1 MEIIALLLAGAG
13 IVCLVLCMRDIGA
26 LMFAS
31 ASAFWLLPFIQGD
44 DGAVPAGFV
53 TREQP
58 QAAPPAEFR
67 TAAGKSLSLDD
78 FRGRV
83 VLLNLWATSCVP
95 CQSDMPSLDRLQAM
109 YQGDGLAVLTVSIDK
124 AGGTTVRRLFQK
136 SGIRNLTP
144 YLDDDGA
151 TRMAFTI
158 RKMPT
163 TVLIDRDGKV
173 VGSMTAGA
181 QWDSPEALALIRRY
195 LDS

>member
-1 MEIIALLLAGAG
+1 MEIIALLLTGAG
-13 IVCLVLCMRDIGA
+13 LVCLVLCMRDIGA
-26 LMFAS
+26 LMFA
-31 ASAFWLLPFIQGD
+31 AAATFWLLPLIQGD
-44 DGAVPAGFV
+44 DAVPPGFV

-58 QAAPPAEFR
+58 QPAPAAEFR
-67 TAAGKSLSLDD
+67 TAAGKPFSLED

-124 AGGTTVRRLFQK
+124 AGGTAVRRLFQR

-151 TRMAFTI
+151 TRTAFTI

-163 TVLIDRDGKV
+163 TVLIDRDGNV
-173 VGSMTAGA
+173 VGSLTTAT